1 MTPKDKKKL
10 LLNAFWDR
18 NIEADQIYD
27 LITGKIKTLPLID
40 KKLIFARLLS
50 TYDWYTLIKLIPR
63 TTLKESLSDD
73 VLDILYPK
81 ELKEKY
87 EYARRILFK

>member
-18 NIEADQIYD
+18 NIDENQLYD
-27 LITGKIKTLPLID
+27 LITGKIKTLPFLD

-50 TYDWYTLIKLIPR
+50 TYDWYTLIKLIPIKM
-63 TTLKESLSDD
+63 LKESLSDD
-73 VLDILYPK
+73 VLERLYPK
-81 ELKEKY
+81 ELKKKY
-87 EYARRILFK
+87 KYARKILFR

>member
-1 MTPKDKKKL
+1 MTPKEKKKL

-18 NIEADQIYD
+18 NVDENQLYN
-27 LITGKIKTLPLID
+27 LITGKIKTIPLLD

-50 TYDWYTLIKLIPR
+50 TYDWYTLIKLLPKNQ
-63 TTLKESLSDD
+63 LKESLSDD
-73 VLDILYPK
+73 VLEKLYPK

-87 EYARRILFK
+87 KYARKILFR